1 MAFVDVVALT
11 ADTVFGGRVK
21 AAMVVEAMELC
32 TAPMNPAEESDQSYR
47 QRVRFGMSI
56 ALAPEDRHDAMVW
69 MVAARGVTAAATDSQ
84 IQAVVRAI
92 LLFLVKE
99 S

>member
-1 MAFVDVVALT
+1 MAFVDVVELT
-11 ADTVFGGRVK
+11 ANVIFAGRVK

-32 TAPMNPAEESDQSYR
+32 TEPMDSTKESDQSYR
-47 QRVRFGMSI
+47 QRVRFGMSV
-56 ALAPEDRHDAMVW
+56 ALAPEDRHNAMVW
-69 MVAARGVTAAATDSQ
+69 MVAARGVTAAATDAQ
-84 IQAVVRAI
+84 IQTVVRAI